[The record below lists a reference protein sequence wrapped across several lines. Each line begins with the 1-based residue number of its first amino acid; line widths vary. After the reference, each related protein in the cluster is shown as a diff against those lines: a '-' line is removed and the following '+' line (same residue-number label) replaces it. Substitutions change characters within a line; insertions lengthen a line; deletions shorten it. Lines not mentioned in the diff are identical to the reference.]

1 MGFNISGIAINRNF
15 KDNFGLLTEHF
26 GWNLE
31 FQEEITFETAAENW
45 KEDSICDVFFTDK
58 GTLLF
63 ASMERC
69 IDPRSLPDCNVLSF
83 ALSETSMAFNLNYT
97 ENGTLM
103 RQVMEL
109 EGKIMSEEGI
119 KLETE
124 QNAGDTS
131 EAIWNL
137 MERVIGCRFWDIDF
151 SAKAY
156 RYVFKASDNF
166 HLNNTATLEVP
177 EAKPDGFNSQNIIE
191 LSEMSDKF
199 QRIRDGITVIKK
211 YRAILTISVAV
222 LIMSTILLIVSFFVD
237 IPFITWLLPMIGAYF
252 TRWYA
257 IKKLEKNIKKTQDL
271 GYNPN
276 EDTNKAQKG

>member
-26 GWNLE
+26 EWNLE

-45 KEDSICDVFFTDK
+45 KEDHICDVFFTDK

-69 IDPRSLPDCNVLSF
+69 IDPWSLPDCNVLSF

-97 ENGTLM
+97 ENGTLK
-103 RQVMEL
+103 RQVMEH

-124 QNAGDTS
+124 QNTGDTS
-131 EAIWNL
+131 EAIWNQ
-137 MERVIGCRFWDIDF
+137 MEKIIGCRFWDIDF

-156 RYVFKASDNF
+156 RYVFKASDNSHF
-166 HLNNTATLEVP
+166 NNTAPLEET
-177 EAKPDGFNSQNIIE
+177 EAKPDGFNSKTLDE
-191 LSEMSDKF
+191 LAEMSNKF
-199 QRIRDGITVIKK
+199 QGIRDGINVIKK

-222 LIMSTILLIVSFFVD
+222 LIMSTILLVVSFFVD
-237 IPFITWLLPMIGAYF
+237 IPFITWLLPMVGAYI

-257 IKKLEKNIKKTQDL
+257 INKLEKSIKKAEDL
-271 GYNPN
+271 GFIPN
-276 EDTNKAQKG
+276 EDTKKPEKG